1 MPRHGAVRFNLD
13 VTAPVEIAG
22 LSSAELQPLV
32 LKLLSENAEQ
42 KRLIAELRE
51 EIAWLKGLKGR
62 PRIKPSGME
71 NGTARKS
78 AGKRAGR
85 RGRGK
90 ATPRVSV
97 EERMLKAEAPAGSRF
112 KGYEDFVVQDLVLRV
127 QVIRYRR
134 ERWVTPDGRTVI
146 APLPPGVAG
155 HFGPELRRFVLA
167 QHHQGQV
174 TVPRLVAQLQSIG
187 VNISKRQVMRLL
199 IAGQDE
205 FLTEARDVLRA
216 GLETADWITVD
227 DTGARHKG
235 ANGVCTQIGNDDFTW
250 FGTTNSKSRLNFLDL
265 LRAGYSDY
273 VINDAALAY
282 MRERALAGPIIAR
295 LAEDPDKQFADPAAW
310 QGHLER
316 LGITALT
323 VTPDPVQIATEGA
336 LWGSIQAHEFLRDT
350 VIVSDDAGQ
359 FAVGQ
364 HALCWVHAERLVHK
378 LDTFTDQ
385 QRTAQQR
392 VRTLIWTYYADLKA
406 YRTNP
411 TPRRRNQF
419 RARFDRIF
427 RRRTGFVTLDRL
439 LARLH
444 ANKAELL
451 AVLDHPD
458 IPLHTNGSE
467 RDIRCHVTKRKVSGG
482 TRSDDGRDCRDAFLG
497 LAKTCAK
504 LGIAFWDYLGS
515 RLGICGQPTIPP
527 LPDLVRCRGQPA

>member
-1 MPRHGAVRFNLD
+1 MDDATRPKPPRRGKHRRRG
-13 VTAPVEIAG
+13 
-22 LSSAELQPLV
+22 
-32 LKLLSENAEQ
+32 
-42 KRLIAELRE
+42 
-51 EIAWLKGLKGR
+51 
-62 PRIKPSGME
+62 
-71 NGTARKS
+71 KS
-78 AGKRAGR
+78 APRAIIEDR
-85 RGRGK
+85 I
-90 ATPRVSV
+90 
-97 EERMLKAEAPAGSRF
+97 LKAEVPAGSRF
-112 KGYEDFVVQDLVLRV
+112 KGHEEFVVQDLVLRA

-134 ERWVTPDGRTVI
+134 ERWVTPDGRTVV
-146 APLPPGVAG
+146 ASLPQGVVG
-155 HFGPELRRFVLA
+155 HFGPELRRFVLL

-174 TVPRLVAQLQSIG
+174 TVERLTAQLRAMGLS
-187 VNISKRQVMRLL
+187 ISKRQVVRLL
-199 IAGQDE
+199 IDRQDG
-205 FLTEARDVLRA
+205 FLVESRDLLRA
-216 GLETADWITVD
+216 GLQTASWITVD
-227 DTGARHKG
+227 DTGARHAG
-235 ANGVCTQIGNDDFTW
+235 RNGFCTQIGNDAFTW
-250 FGTTNSKSRLNFLDL
+250 FGTRASKSRLNFLDL
-265 LRAGYSDY
+265 LRAGHGEY
-273 VINDAALAY
+273 VINEAALAY
-282 MRERALAGPIIAR
+282 MRSRSLAGPVLSR
-295 LAEDPDKQFADPAAW
+295 LAAARQTRFADHTAW
-310 QGHLER
+310 QAHLRR
-316 LGITALT
+316 LGIDQLH
-323 VTPDPVQIATEGA
+323 VTPDAVCIATEGA
-336 LWGSIQAHEFLRDT
+336 LWGAVAAHGFLQNA

-458 IPLHTNGSE
+458 IPLNTNGSE

-482 TRSDDGRDCRDAFLG
+482 TRSEDGRDCRDAFLG

-504 LGIAFWDYLGS
+504 LGIAFWDYLGN
-515 RLGICGQPTIPP
+515 RLGMSGQPAVPP
-527 LPDLVRCRGQPA
+527 LPDLIRCRGQPA